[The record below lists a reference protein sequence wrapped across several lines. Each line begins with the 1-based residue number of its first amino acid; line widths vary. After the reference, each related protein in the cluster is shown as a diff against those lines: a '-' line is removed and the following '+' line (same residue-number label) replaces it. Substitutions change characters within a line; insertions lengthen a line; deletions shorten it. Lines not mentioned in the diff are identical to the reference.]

1 MKTSSKSQPSSQ
13 GCPLYHVFF
22 NSSDEGEDNSW
33 DALDQV
39 PYTFV
44 KTVKSK
50 KEKGEFLSLMTW
62 KETRGAWW
70 YNCSEKITRGCPAN
84 ATVKRLETI
93 SENGEVS
100 VVNSLVSVSSPQVHS
115 PFHLP
120 DCCAII
126 ADSLVEMMKKEIK
139 LEC

>member
-1 MKTSSKSQPSSQ
+1 M
-13 GCPLYHVFF
+13 
-22 NSSDEGEDNSW
+22 EGD
-33 DALDQV
+33 
-39 PYTFV
+39 T
-44 KTVKSK
+44 
-50 KEKGEFLSLMTW
+50 
-62 KETRGAWW
+62 WW